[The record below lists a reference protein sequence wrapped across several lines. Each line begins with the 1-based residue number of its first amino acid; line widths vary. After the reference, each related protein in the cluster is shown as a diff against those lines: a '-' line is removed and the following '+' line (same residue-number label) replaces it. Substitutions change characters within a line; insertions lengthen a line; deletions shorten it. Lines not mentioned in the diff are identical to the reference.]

1 MLPCTLQLH
10 KEMPKKRCGLAEQN
24 GVVPAHLQSLLRVP
38 ASEECVGAVSVQ
50 FSVMGG
56 FGEN

>member
-1 MLPCTLQLH
+1 MH
-10 KEMPKKRCGLAEQN
+10 KETPKKRCGLAEQN

-38 ASEECVGAVSVQ
+38 ASEECKGAVSVQ

-56 FGEN
+56 VGEN